1 MNVVATKSKKAARI
15 ESTLLNKLA
24 MMGQKTF
31 AKAMGVPEYQVSR
44 WKNGFFSQVSMM
56 LAVLEYGIE
65 DEEMAELT
73 RRLATYLTKKKPRRT
88 ANSSRP
94 DVERLDQSTGV
105 IMPKQLSPDQD
116 KLHKNIL
123 RDRFLSS
130 FKQPGRFRAELE
142 KVKLM
147 QKEKGH
153 E

>member
-15 ESTLLNKLA
+15 ESTLLNKLV

-73 RRLATYLTKKKPRRT
+73 RRLATYLTKEK
-88 ANSSRP
+88 A
-94 DVERLDQSTGV
+94 
-105 IMPKQLSPDQD
+105 PK
-116 KLHKNIL
+116 NGE
-123 RDRFLSS
+123 F
-130 FKQPGRFRAELE
+130 FEA
-142 KVKLM
+142 
-147 QKEKGH
+147 
-153 E
+153 

>member
-73 RRLATYLTKKKPRRT
+73 RRLATYLTKEKPRRT

-94 DVERLDQSTGV
+94 DVEILDQSTGV

-142 KVKLM
+142 KVKLIL
-147 QKEKGH
+147 KRKGH

>member
-31 AKAMGVPEYQVSR
+31 AKAMGVPEYRKPMEERFLLSGQHDACGS
-44 WKNGFFSQVSMM
+44 
-56 LAVLEYGIE
+56 EYGIE

-105 IMPKQLSPDQD
+105 IMPNSSVLTRTNYTKTYYVIGSYPASNSLVDFGLSWR
-116 KLHKNIL
+116 K
-123 RDRFLSS
+123 
-130 FKQPGRFRAELE
+130 
-142 KVKLM
+142 
-147 QKEKGH
+147 
-153 E
+153 